1 MRNVCAEYE
10 SDDFLLCCRTG
21 ELMRHGYYMTRNRAF
36 LCEDALPGET
46 YERSEWTVILPRRFV
61 EEVEEVMSEHKYSIW
76 YLSAAPSEPMG
87 AEKGRWM
94 VERMIRWDADPYG
107 IPRLDAKRRAS
118 EIAEA
123 LDGRVCISTLMTVS
137 EVCDPPNAYT
147 MRMMQRTRT
156 PGVCL
161 LKNDGSGDN
170 VSYYRCDGTV
180 GIMATVMLPP

>member
-1 MRNVCAEYE
+1 MAE
-10 SDDFLLCCRTG
+10 
-21 ELMRHGYYMTRNRAF
+21 N
-36 LCEDALPGET
+36 
-46 YERSEWTVILPRRFV
+46 TVTAKGGGAGRLFGSV
-61 EEVEEVMSEHKYSIW
+61 T
-76 YLSAAPSEPMG
+76 SA
-87 AEKGRWM
+87 
-94 VERMIRWDADPYG
+94 
-107 IPRLDAKRRAS
+107 